1 MLGAMTDER
10 TALSDFAFAHRLRVR
25 WAELDP
31 QRIVYNAHYL
41 TYFDVALSEYM
52 RAIGFKA
59 PEGLGAFGCDI
70 VLANAN
76 IDYRASA
83 RYDDELLVAARVAY
97 LGRTSLRFRM
107 GCFRDDTLLVEGR
120 LAYVNVTLGE
130 HVPAPLPQPFVAK
143 VLEFERIAPE
153 RKPA

>member
-1 MLGAMTDER
+1 
-10 TALSDFAFAHRLRVR
+10 
-25 WAELDP
+25 
-31 QRIVYNAHYL
+31 
-41 TYFDVALSEYM
+41 
-52 RAIGFKA
+52 
-59 PEGLGAFGCDI
+59 
-70 VLANAN
+70 
-76 IDYRASA
+76 
-83 RYDDELLVAARVAY
+83 
-97 LGRTSLRFRM
+97 M

>member
-1 MLGAMTDER
+1 MSDAPSSLT
-10 TALSDFAFAHRLRVR
+10 DFAFAHRLRVR

-31 QRIVYNAHYL
+31 QRIVFNAHYL

-59 PEGLGAFGCDI
+59 PDGLAKHGCDI

-76 IDYRASA
+76 LDFRDSA
-83 RYDDELLVAARVAY
+83 RYDDELLVTARIAT

-107 GCFRDDTLLVEGR
+107 ACFRDDRLLVEGR
-120 LAYVNVTLGE
+120 LTYVNVTLGA
-130 HVPAPLPQPFVAK
+130 HVTAPLPEPFVAK
-143 VLEFERIAPE
+143 VLGFECIAPD
-153 RKPA
+153 RKQA